1 PENPDNGENLP
12 NTGMPFGTGAV
23 AAMGTVLTIGGLAV
37 LRKKKN
43 NVA

>member
-1 PENPDNGENLP
+1 
-12 NTGMPFGTGAV
+12 GTGAV

-43 NVA
+43 NAA